1 MAPRGIRNNNP
12 GNVEYGDTARSYGA
26 IGTDGRFAK
35 FPSAEHGI
43 RAMAG
48 LLGRYQS
55 KYGLTTVSQM
65 IGRWAPSFENNTRA
79 YAAKVARAMGIH
91 PDTPVDLSKNPS
103 LMGKMIGAMSVVE
116 NGPQAKKTF
125 SPSTISSA
133 LNYNQNPLD
142 EDMQI
147 TAAYP
152 SLDRVITPAT
162 NPRTV
167 APVSPVERGLL
178 GPVQQTAFSTG
189 GLLSPPKVDL
199 SPVSS
204 AQASPAQAAP
214 APSLAR
220 NPAAAVRSMPSP
232 DVSRFG
238 PTTPNIAEAN
248 QLRSALEAQAASL
261 SPTAPDAR
269 VVAPTPGILANY
281 SPISAP
287 FSPTPASYQTPAFS
301 TTAPKIDAFGQ
312 PPAPGL
318 QPAVPSQYT
327 KAPAPAIS
335 APTIAAP
342 ENLAP
347 APNPALNQF
356 PDAPKKGLLSG
367 LLNPTTLASAA
378 IGNAVMG
385 PVGGLLGGLLGHS
398 INNAGGLGG
407 LLGGTYNGPTNN
419 IGSGLGAISQVLGGA
434 PVGTQ
439 AFSRSMPGMS
449 VTSIP
454 GGGIQRTNQYG
465 VTQITTADGRTG
477 RGVKGRAGGAGG
489 NYGGIKSEGARNAID
504 HGIGG
509 LF

>member
-12 GNVEYGDTARSYGA
+12 GNVEYGSTARSYGA
-26 IGTDGRFAK
+26 VGTDGRFAK
-35 FPSAEHGI
+35 FTHPEQGI

-55 KYGLTTVSQM
+55 KYGLTSVSQM

-79 YAAKVARAMGIH
+79 YAAKVAKAMGVH
-91 PDTPVDLSKNPS
+91 PDAPVNLSQNPS

-116 NGPQAKKTF
+116 NGPQATKTF
-125 SPSTISSA
+125 TPSVISRA
-133 LNYNQNPLD
+133 LNYAP
-142 EDMQI
+142 E
-147 TAAYP
+147 TAAQFATNVP
-152 SLDRVITPAT
+152 TPTT

-167 APVSPVERGLL
+167 APVAPVERGLL
-178 GPVQQTAFSTG
+178 GPVQQTAFNMG
-189 GLLSPPKVDL
+189 GLLSPPNL

-204 AQASPAQAAP
+204 AQAAPAQMARATIDPTRFGPMDQTQAPASQAIAAAYSKPAPTMGRVTAAP
-214 APSLAR
+214 QAQIAASPTPSLA
-220 NPAAAVRSMPSP
+220 S
-232 DVSRFG
+232 
-238 PTTPNIAEAN
+238 
-248 QLRSALEAQAASL
+248 
-261 SPTAPDAR
+261 
-269 VVAPTPGILANY
+269 Y
-281 SPISAP
+281 SPIAAP
-287 FSPTPASYQTPAFS
+287 FSPTPDSYQTPAFS

-327 KAPAPAIS
+327 KAPAP
-335 APTIAAP
+335 TIAAP
-342 ENLAP
+342 TPTNYGAP
-347 APNPALNQF
+347 VNPALNAF
-356 PDAPKKGLLSG
+356 PSAPKPGLLSG
-367 LLNPTTLASAA
+367 LLNPTTLAGAA

-385 PVGGLLGGLLGHS
+385 PVGGLLGGLLGRG

-407 LLGGTYNGPTNN
+407 LLGTYNGPTNN
-419 IGSGLGAISQVLGGA
+419 IGSGLGAISQVLGGGA
-434 PVGTQ
+434 PVGST

-449 VTSIP
+449 VTALP
-454 GGGIQRTNQYG
+454 GGAIQRTNQYG

-477 RGVKGRAGGAGG
+477 RGVKGRTGGAGG